1 MAAVET
7 PTPHR
12 RRRLLL
18 VLGAFVLPAVLAV
31 GSVLHVHGLLPALVP
46 SGDFPFHYN
55 GYAHVLR
62 HVKPDGDVD
71 FSGIGRERKELDT
84 FVRSLATFSP
94 RSRPDLF
101 PKPEDALAY
110 WLNAYHALVL
120 QALVDEYP
128 YLESVNDKW
137 LGSFFWARAWPVGG
151 QRLTLW
157 ALEHRILQREFADP
171 RIHLALFR
179 GTRGGPLL
187 DGAPFDPAFLDS
199 QLNDAARRFVG
210 DRRHVRLEKDTVHLA
225 RVFDTY
231 REDFLA
237 ALPEGRRGNVLQFVW
252 AFLPDTCTERYGCDT
267 RGDLDRVCGV
277 KLDKCQ
283 LAFEPEDATLPDAA
297 ARDARAGT
305 P

>member
-1 MAAVET
+1 VVA
-7 PTPHR
+7 
-12 RRRLLL
+12 
-18 VLGAFVLPAVLAV
+18 AFVLPAVLAV
-31 GSVLHVHGLLPALVP
+31 GSVLHVHGLVPASVP

-55 GYAHVLR
+55 GYARVLR

-71 FSGIGRERKELDT
+71 FSAIGRERQELDT
-84 FVRSLATFSP
+84 FVRALATFSP

-101 PKPEDALAY
+101 PKPEDTLAY

-137 LGSFFWARAWPVGG
+137 LGSFFWGRSWPVGG
-151 QRLTLW
+151 QRMTLW
-157 ALEHRILQREFADP
+157 ALQHRILLREFADP
-171 RIHLALFR
+171 RIHLALFH

-187 DGAPFDPAFLDS
+187 DGAPFEPPFLNS
-199 QLNDAARRFVG
+199 QLNDAARRFIG
-210 DRRHVRLEKDTVHLA
+210 DRRHVRLEKSTVHLA

-237 ALPEGRRGNVLQFVW
+237 ALPEGRRGTVLQFVW
-252 AFLPDTCTERYGCDT
+252 AFLPDTCTDRYGCDT
-267 RGDLDRVCGV
+267 RSDLDRVCGT

-283 LAFEPEDATLPDAA
+283 LVFEPEDASLPDAA
-297 ARDARAGT
+297 ARDVRAFA

>member
-1 MAAVET
+1 VDAPA
-7 PTPHR
+7 PR

-18 VLGAFVLPAVLAV
+18 VVAAFVLSAVLAIGGV
-31 GSVLHVHGLLPALVP
+31 FHVNGLLPALVP
-46 SGDFPFHYN
+46 STEVPFSYA
-55 GYAHVLR
+55 GYARVLQ

-71 FSGIGRERKELDT
+71 FSTMGRERHELDG
-84 FVRSLATFSP
+84 FVRSLATYSP

-101 PKPEDALAY
+101 PTSEDALAY

-120 QALVDEYP
+120 QAVVDGYP
-128 YLESVNDKW
+128 YLESVNEPW
-137 LGSFFWARAWPVGG
+137 LGSFFWGRSWPVGG

-187 DGAPFDPAFLDS
+187 DGAPFDAAFLDS

-210 DRRHVRLEKDTVHLA
+210 DKRHVRLEGNTLHLA
-225 RVFDTY
+225 RVFETHQ
-231 REDFLA
+231 EDFLA
-237 ALPEGRRGNVLQFVW
+237 ALPEGRRGTVLQFVW
-252 AFLPDTCTERYGCDT
+252 AFLPDTCTDRYGCDT
-267 RGDLDRVCGV
+267 RSDLDRVCGV
-277 KLDKCQ
+277 KLDKCKV
-283 LAFEPEDATLPDAA
+283 LYAPEDERLPDAA
-297 ARDARAGT
+297 ARDARVGL

>member
-1 MAAVET
+1 VET
-7 PTPHR
+7 PAPR

-18 VLGAFVLPAVLAV
+18 LAATFVLPAVLAV
-31 GSVLHVHGLLPALVP
+31 GSVLYWNGLLPSLVP
-46 SGDFPFHYN
+46 SGDTPFSYN
-55 GYAHVLR
+55 GYAKVLR

-71 FSGIGRERKELDT
+71 FSAIGRERKELDT

-101 PKPEDALAY
+101 PKPEDELAY

-120 QALVDEYP
+120 QSVVDEYP
-128 YLESVNDKW
+128 YLESVDAPW
-137 LGSFFWARAWPVGG
+137 LGRFYWGRSWPVGG

-157 ALEHRILQREFADP
+157 ALEHRILHKQFADP

-187 DGAPFDPAFLDS
+187 DGAPFEPAFVDS

-210 DRRHVRLEKDTVHLA
+210 DRRHVRLEGSTVHLA
-225 RVFDTY
+225 RIFETR

-237 ALPEGRRGNVLQFVW
+237 ALPEGRGGTVLQFVW
-252 AFLPDTCTERYGCDT
+252 AFLPDTCTDRYGCDT
-267 RGDLDRVCGV
+267 RSDLDRVCGPR
-277 KLDKCQ
+277 LDKCT
-283 LAFEPEDATLPDAA
+283 LVFEPEDVALPDAA
-297 ARDARAGT
+297 ARDVRVGV

>member
-1 MAAVET
+1 MALET
-7 PTPHR
+7 PTPSR

-18 VLGAFVLPAVLAV
+18 ILGAFVLPAVLAV
-31 GSVLHVHGLLPALVP
+31 GCVLHFYGLLPASVP

-62 HVKPDGDVD
+62 NVKPDGDVD
-71 FSGIGRERKELDT
+71 FSAIGRDRQELDT

-128 YLESVNDKW
+128 YLESVHDKAF
-137 LGSFFWARAWPVGG
+137 GRFFWGRSWPVGG

-157 ALEHRILQREFADP
+157 ALEHRILDREYADP
-171 RIHLALFR
+171 RIHLALFH

-187 DGAPFDPAFLDS
+187 DGAPFDPSFLDS

-225 RVFDTY
+225 QVFDTY

-237 ALPEGRRGNVLQFVW
+237 ALPEGRRSTVLQFVW

-267 RGDLDRVCGV
+267 RSDLDRVCGQ

-283 LAFEPEDATLPDAA
+283 LVFEPEDRALPDAA
-297 ARDARAGT
+297 ARDVRAVA

>member
-1 MAAVET
+1 MET
-7 PTPHR
+7 PAPS

-18 VLGAFVLPAVLAV
+18 VMAAFLLSAVLAV
-31 GSVLHVHGLLPALVP
+31 GGVLYMHGLLPASVP
-46 SGDFPFHYN
+46 SGDFPFHYG
-55 GYAHVLR
+55 GYARVLR

-71 FSGIGRERKELDT
+71 FSAMGRERLELDT

-101 PKPEDALAY
+101 EKPEDALAY

-128 YLESVNDKW
+128 YLESVESKW
-137 LGSFFWARAWPVGG
+137 LGSFFWSRSWPVGG

-157 ALEHRILQREFADP
+157 ALKHRILLKEFADP

-187 DGAPFDPAFLDS
+187 DGAPFEPAFLDS
-199 QLNDAARRFVG
+199 QLNDAARRFIG
-210 DRRHVRLEKDTVHLA
+210 DKRHVRLEGNTVHLA

-237 ALPEGRRGNVLQFVW
+237 ALPEGRRGTVLQFVW
-252 AFLPDTCTERYGCDT
+252 AFLPDTCTDRYGCDT
-267 RGDLDRVCGV
+267 RGDLDRVCGT
-277 KLDKCQ
+277 KLDQCSI
-283 LAFEPEDATLPDAA
+283 AFEAENVSLPDAA
-297 ARDARAGT
+297 ERGLRTGA

>member
-1 MAAVET
+1 LET
-7 PTPHR
+7 PPPQR

-18 VLGAFVLPAVLAV
+18 VVAAFVLPAVLAIGGV
-31 GSVLHVHGLLPALVP
+31 FYVHGLLPALVP
-46 SGDFPFHYN
+46 SGDQPFSYA
-55 GYAHVLR
+55 GYARVLR

-71 FSGIGRERKELDT
+71 FSTLGRERHELDA

-120 QALVDEYP
+120 QSVVDEYP
-128 YLESVNDKW
+128 YLESVNQPW
-137 LGSFFWARAWPVGG
+137 LGRFFWGRSWPVGG

-171 RIHLALFR
+171 RVHLALFR

-187 DGAPFDPAFLDS
+187 DGAPFEPAFLDA

-210 DRRHVRLEKDTVHLA
+210 DKRHVRLEGDTLHLA
-225 RVFDTY
+225 RVFQTHQ
-231 REDFLA
+231 EDFLA
-237 ALPEGRRGNVLQFVW
+237 ALPEGRRGTVLQFVW
-252 AFLPDTCTERYGCDT
+252 AFLPDTCTDRYGCDT
-267 RGDLDRVCGV
+267 RSDLDRVCGV
-277 KLDKCQ
+277 KLDRCKVVF
-283 LAFEPEDATLPDAA
+283 APEDDGLPDAA
-297 ARDARAGT
+297 ARDVRAGR

>member
-1 MAAVET
+1 MVA
-7 PTPHR
+7 
-12 RRRLLL
+12 
-18 VLGAFVLPAVLAV
+18 AFVLPAALAV
-31 GSVLHVHGLLPALVP
+31 GGVLYAYGLLPTPTP
-46 SGDFPFHYN
+46 SDDTPFSYS
-55 GYAHVLR
+55 GYARVLR

-71 FSGIGRERKELDT
+71 FSAIGRERQELDA

-101 PKPEDALAY
+101 PRPEDALAY

-128 YLESVNDKW
+128 YLESVHAPW
-137 LGSFFWARAWPVGG
+137 MGSFFWSRSWPVGG
-151 QRLTLW
+151 RRLTLW
-157 ALEHRILQREFADP
+157 ALEHRILLREFADP
-171 RIHLALFR
+171 RIHLALFH

-187 DGAPFDPAFLDS
+187 DGAPFEPDFLDS
-199 QLNDAARRFVG
+199 QLNDAARRFIG
-210 DRRHVRLEKDTVHLA
+210 DKRHVRLEGSTVHLA
-225 RVFDTY
+225 RVFETH

-267 RGDLDRVCGV
+267 RGDLDRVCGT
-277 KLDKCQ
+277 KLDECT
-283 LAFEPEDATLPDAA
+283 LVYEPEDSALPDAA
-297 ARDARAGT
+297 ASALRVGA

>member
-1 MAAVET
+1 MVPSA
-7 PTPHR
+7 PSR

-18 VLGAFVLPAVLAV
+18 ALFAFTLPAVLAV
-31 GSVLHVHGLLPALVP
+31 SGVLYVNGLLPASVP
-46 SGDFPFHYN
+46 SGDFPFHYS
-55 GYAHVLR
+55 GYSHVLR

-71 FSGIGRERKELDT
+71 FSALGRERQELDA

-94 RSRPDLF
+94 HSRPDLF
-101 PKPEDALAY
+101 EKPEEALAY

-120 QALVDEYP
+120 QALVDGYP
-128 YLESVNDKW
+128 YLESVHDPW
-137 LGSFFWARAWPVGG
+137 LGRFFWGRSWPVGG
-151 QRLTLW
+151 HRLTLW
-157 ALEHRILQREFADP
+157 ALEHRILQKEFADP
-171 RIHLALFR
+171 RIHLALFH

-199 QLNDAARRFVG
+199 QLNDAARRFIG
-210 DRRHVRLEKDTVHLA
+210 DKRHVRLDGNTIHLA

-237 ALPEGRRGNVLQFVW
+237 ALPEGRRGTVLQFVW
-252 AFLPDTCTERYGCDT
+252 AFLPDSCTDRYGCDT
-267 RGDLDRVCGV
+267 RSDLDRVCGT

-283 LAFEPEDATLPDAA
+283 IVFEPEDPSLPDAA
-297 ARDARAGT
+297 QRGVRTGV

>member
-1 MAAVET
+1 VQPSA
-7 PTPHR
+7 PHR

-18 VLGAFVLPAVLAV
+18 VVAAFVLPAVLALGGV
-31 GSVLHVHGLLPALVP
+31 FYVYGLLPALVP
-46 SGDFPFHYN
+46 SGDVPFSYN
-55 GYAHVLR
+55 GYARVLR

-71 FSGIGRERKELDT
+71 FSTMGRERRELDT

-120 QALVDEYP
+120 QAVVDEYP
-128 YLESVNDKW
+128 YLESVRQPW
-137 LGSFFWARAWPVGG
+137 LGRFFWGRSWPVGG

-179 GTRGGPLL
+179 GMRGGPLL
-187 DGAPFDPAFLDS
+187 DGAPFEPAFLDS
-199 QLNDAARRFVG
+199 QLNDAARRFVA
-210 DRRHVRLEKDTVHLA
+210 DKRHVRLEGNTLHLA
-225 RVFDTY
+225 RIFETHQAN
-231 REDFLA
+231 FLA
-237 ALPEGRRGNVLQFVW
+237 ALPEGRRGTVLQFVW

-267 RGDLDRVCGV
+267 RSDLDRVCGV
-277 KLDKCQ
+277 KLDKCKVVYV
-283 LAFEPEDATLPDAA
+283 AEDERLPDAA
-297 ARDARAGT
+297 AREARVGL